1 MRINYSRRKFI
12 KSTLGA
18 GVALAGAQM
27 AFSEISGSENQTKD
41 LKNQYDPKGLPTSVL
56 GKTGVV
62 IPKIAIGLGS
72 RFLNIKTLEEALEMC
87 NYALDN
93 GLYYWDTAHTYVNNE
108 TGAISEERLGHIVKD
123 RRKEIFLS
131 TKIAAREADDAKKE
145 IEISLKRLQTDHL
158 DMMKIHAVES
168 PEDVTN
174 ICKKGG
180 VLDLFSRMKEEGV
193 TRFIGFSGHGNAM
206 ALKSMIDTGRFDS
219 MLFAMNHYDADKDN
233 RQGNLIPAAKGKGMG
248 IMLMKTIRPK
258 ETIQGINAKDL
269 VRYALSLDGPSGL
282 AVGMDSKK
290 VVDSNLDLLRNFQ
303 PMSPDKMQKFAA
315 LLLPFFRHE
324 NLEWMKPGYLDG
336 YARTTT

>member
-18 GVALAGAQM
+18 GVALAGAQI
-27 AFSEISGSENQTKD
+27 AFSEIYGSDNQIKG

-56 GKTGVV
+56 GNTGVL
-62 IPKIAIGLGS
+62 IPKMAIGLGS
-72 RFLNIKTLEEALEMC
+72 RFLTIKTLDEALEMC

-93 GLYYWDTAHTYVNNE
+93 GLYYWDTAHSYVNNE
-108 TGAISEERLGHIVKD
+108 TGAISEERLGHIVKN

-131 TKIAAREADDAKKE
+131 TKIAARETDDAKKE
-145 IEISLKRLQTDHL
+145 IELSLKRLQTDHL

-219 MLFAMNHYDADKDN
+219 MLFAMNHYDADKEN
-233 RQGNLIPAAKGKGMG
+233 RQGTLIPVCKRAGNGNHAD
-248 IMLMKTIRPK
+248 
-258 ETIQGINAKDL
+258 EDN
-269 VRYALSLDGPSGL
+269 
-282 AVGMDSKK
+282 
-290 VVDSNLDLLRNFQ
+290 
-303 PMSPDKMQKFAA
+303 
-315 LLLPFFRHE
+315 
-324 NLEWMKPGYLDG
+324 
-336 YARTTT
+336 TT